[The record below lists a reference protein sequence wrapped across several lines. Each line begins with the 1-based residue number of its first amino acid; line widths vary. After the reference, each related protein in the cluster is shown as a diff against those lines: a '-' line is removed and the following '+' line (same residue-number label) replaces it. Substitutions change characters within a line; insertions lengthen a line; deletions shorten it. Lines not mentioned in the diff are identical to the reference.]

1 MSERTEILNDLLF
14 GDISDERRRE
24 LMREVERDPALLAE
38 YEQLS
43 PLAVRLEALPGEAW
57 VSVDPP
63 PLRLPDQLPP
73 VGAATPAPTPARA
86 RQRRSIRERFSGI
99 RHRPAFALAAV
110 VLVFGA
116 GLATGLLAAGGDEA
130 AQPAVAV
137 AAADLTPVGSVDPAA
152 RGSAAITDAGAEIR
166 LEISGLKKSD
176 ADHFYE
182 AWLMDPKNGLVSLGT
197 FRVDGDG
204 TAKLNLPVAVMTD
217 QFPIVDI
224 SLQPVDGKAT
234 HSGVSVLRGT
244 LN

>member
-1 MSERTEILNDLLF
+1 MSERTDILNDLLF

-24 LMREVERDPALLAE
+24 LMREVERDPILLAE

-43 PLAVRLEALPGEAW
+43 PLATELEALPGEAW
-57 VSVDPP
+57 ASTDPP
-63 PLRLPDQLPP
+63 PLQLPDQLPP
-73 VGAATPAPTPARA
+73 SNEAAPAPTPIPA
-86 RQRRSIRERFSGI
+86 RQRRSIRERFAGFQQ
-99 RHRPAFALAAV
+99 RPAFALAAV

-130 AQPAVAV
+130 AAPSVTV
-137 AAADLTPVGSVDPAA
+137 AAADLAPVGSVDRAA
-152 RGSAAITDAGAEIR
+152 HGSAAITDKGAKIR
-166 LEISGLKKSD
+166 LEIGGLKKSD

-197 FRVDGDG
+197 FRVDSDG

-217 QFPIVDI
+217 EFPIVDI